1 VAGVEGVRRN
11 EGGEVPVRGA
21 LRTIIGTAALTL
33 TLSTVV
39 LPGIAYAAKPVG
51 SDKGATTEQSGGG
64 DETGIYAAARITY
77 SGSVAKNG
85 GTGNVTSTDVNWTP
99 PPCWYAPYLGAKD
112 FKKKMSKD
120 IESQMNAPGMGGHAG
135 AALSELQRHYEDD
148 YGWTDTPGYKDY
160 NVEKDGEGMF
170 WAAVENPNEPDI
182 LKRSSCNDLPFWVDN
197 GEAPPPQ
204 YEEAI
209 TPEIL
214 AALAYRHMQ
223 LPDTEVSLAPEATT
237 KVNLPTWAWLDKA
250 VFDEVQATAAINVPG
265 FALQATT
272 TAKPVSLKLEPGT
285 DDAVTYP
292 ASGECTI
299 NADGSIGEPYA
310 KGKAERTPP
319 CGIKYLRSSGNGTY
333 DLQATITWEIAWTG
347 TGGAGGD
354 LPDGTFGNGQEVVV
368 QEIQAVN
375 R

>member
-1 VAGVEGVRRN
+1 MKGVARTAL
-11 EGGEVPVRGA
+11 GA
-21 LRTIIGTAALTL
+21 GTAALIL
-33 TLSTVV
+33 AFGTVV
-39 LPGIAYAAKPVG
+39 LGAPVHAAEPTAN
-51 SDKGATTEQSGGG
+51 DQGAGTKEEGGRK
-64 DETGIYAAARITY
+64 DSGIYAAVRIQY
-77 SGSVAKNG
+77 SGSVAPNG
-85 GTGNVTSTDVNWTP
+85 GKGNVTSADVDWTP

-112 FKKKMSKD
+112 FKKTMSAE
-120 IESQMNAPGMGGHAG
+120 IEEAASAPGMTGTP
-135 AALSELQRHYEDD
+135 AAAIGQTKAHYEDE

-160 NVEKDGEGMF
+160 NVAKDGEGMF
-170 WAAVENPNEPDI
+170 WAGVENPNEPDF
-182 LKRSSCNDLPFWVDN
+182 LKRNSCTDLPFWVDN

-214 AALAYRHMQ
+214 AALAYQHME
-223 LPDTEVSLAPEATT
+223 LPGTEVTLAPAQTT

-250 VFDEVQATAAINVPG
+250 DFHEVQATAAIAAPG
-265 FALQATT
+265 FALTATT

-285 DDAVTYP
+285 PDAVTYP

-299 NADGSIGEPYA
+299 NDDGSIGEPYA
-310 KGKAERTPP
+310 RGNADRTPP
-319 CGIKYLRSSGNGTY
+319 CGVKYLRSSGDGTF

-354 LPDGTFGNGQEVVV
+354 LPDGTFENGQAVTV
-368 QEIQAVN
+368 QEIQSIN

>member
-1 VAGVEGVRRN
+1 MPVSGPLRSFIASSTAVLAVATGVITLAAPSATAEPVDTGK
-11 EGGEVPVRGA
+11 GG
-21 LRTIIGTAALTL
+21 GTQQ
-33 TLSTVV
+33 
-39 LPGIAYAAKPVG
+39 
-51 SDKGATTEQSGGG
+51 EGGG
-64 DETGIYAAARITY
+64 DSTGIYAAAQIQY
-77 SGSVAKNG
+77 SGSVAKSG
-85 GTGNVTSTDVNWTP
+85 GKGNVTSSDVNWDP

-112 FKKKMSKD
+112 FKKEMSAKL
-120 IESQMNAPGMGGHAG
+120 EEAASTPGMAGTPG
-135 AALSELQRHYEDD
+135 AAISETQRHYEDEL
-148 YGWTDTPGYKDY
+148 GWADTPGYKDY
-160 NVEKDGEGMF
+160 NVAKDGEGMF
-170 WAAVENPNEPDI
+170 WAGVENPNEPDF
-182 LKRSSCNDLPFWVDN
+182 LKRNSCTELPFWVDN

-214 AALAYRHMQ
+214 AALAYQHME
-223 LPDTEVSLAPEATT
+223 LPGTEVTLAPAQTT

-250 VFDEVQATAAINVPG
+250 NFHEVQATAAINVPG

-285 DDAVTYP
+285 KDAETYP
-292 ASGECTI
+292 SSGECTI

-310 KGKAERTPP
+310 KGKADQTPP
-319 CGIKYLRSSGNGTY
+319 CGIKYLRSSGDNTF

-354 LPDGTFGNGQEVVV
+354 LPDGTFENAQAVTV

>member
-1 VAGVEGVRRN
+1 M
-11 EGGEVPVRGA
+11 RGS
-21 LRTIIGTAALTL
+21 LRAFIGATALTL
-33 TLSTVV
+33 ALSTII
-39 LPGIAYAAKPVG
+39 LTEPAYAAKPVG
-51 SDKGATTEQSGGG
+51 SDKGATTEQTGGG
-64 DETGIYAAARITY
+64 DATGIYAAARITY
-77 SGSVAKNG
+77 SGSVAGDG
-85 GTGNVTSTDVNWTP
+85 GTGNVTSSDVNWTP

-135 AALSELQRHYEDD
+135 AALSELQRHYEDE

-160 NVEKDGEGMF
+160 NVDKDGEGMF
-170 WAAVENPNEPDI
+170 WAAVENPDEPDL

-214 AALAYRHMQ
+214 AALAYQHMQ
-223 LPDTEVSLAPEATT
+223 LPDTEVSLAPEGTT

-285 DDAVTYP
+285 ADAETYP

-299 NADGSIGEPYA
+299 NDDGSIGEPYA
-310 KGKAERTPP
+310 KGKADRTPP

-333 DLQATITWEIAWTG
+333 NLQATITWDIAWTG

-354 LPDGTFGNGQEVVV
+354 LPDGTFGSDQAVTV
-368 QEIQAVN
+368 QEIQAIN

>member
-1 VAGVEGVRRN
+1 MNGARHRALSTGAVA
-11 EGGEVPVRGA
+11 
-21 LRTIIGTAALTL
+21 LALTL
-33 TLSTVV
+33 GILA
-39 LPGIAYAAKPVG
+39 LAEPGYAGEEPANTQG
-51 SDKGATTEQSGGG
+51 SNTEQSGGG
-64 DETGIYAAARITY
+64 DGNGIYAAARIQY

-85 GTGNVTSTDVNWTP
+85 GTGNVTSSDVNWTP

-120 IESQMNAPGMGGHAG
+120 LASQMKAPGMGGHAG
-135 AALSELQRHYEDD
+135 AALSEVQRHYEDE

-160 NVEKDGEGMF
+160 NVDKDGEGMF

-182 LKRSSCNDLPFWVDN
+182 LKRSSCNDLPFWVEN
-197 GEAPPPQ
+197 GETPPPR

-214 AALAYRHMQ
+214 AALAYQRME
-223 LPDTEVSLAPEATT
+223 LPDTEVTLAPEATT

-250 VFDEVQATAAINVPG
+250 VFDEVQATAALNVPG
-265 FALQATT
+265 FNIQATT

-285 DDAVTYP
+285 KDAVTYP

-299 NADGSIGEPYA
+299 NADDSIGEPYA
-310 KGKAERTPP
+310 KGKADQDPP
-319 CGIKYLRSSGNGTY
+319 CGVKYLRSSGDGTY
-333 DLQATITWEIAWTG
+333 KLRATITWEISWTG

-354 LPDGTFGNGQEVVV
+354 LPNGTFGNDQDVTV
-368 QEIQAVN
+368 QEIQSVN

>member
-1 VAGVEGVRRN
+1 MPVRRS
-11 EGGEVPVRGA
+11 R
-21 LRTIIGTAALTL
+21 RTFIGTTTMTL
-33 TLSTVV
+33 LLSIIV
-39 LPGIAYAAKPVG
+39 LPEAAYAAKPVG
-51 SDKGATTEQSGGG
+51 SDKGASAEQAGGG
-64 DETGIYAAARITY
+64 DGTGIYAVARITY

-85 GTGNVTSTDVNWTP
+85 GSGNVTSADVNWDP

-120 IESQMNAPGMGGHAG
+120 LESAASAPGMTGHAG
-135 AALSELQRHYEDD
+135 AAIGETKRHYEDEF
-148 YGWTDTPGYKDY
+148 GWTDTPGYKDY
-160 NVEKDGEGMF
+160 NLEKDGEGMF
-170 WAAVENPNEPDI
+170 WAGVENPDEPDI
-182 LKRSSCNDLPFWVDN
+182 LKRTSCTDLPFWVDN

-214 AALAYRHMQ
+214 AALAYQHMQ
-223 LPDTEVSLAPEATT
+223 LPDTEVSLKPEGTT
-237 KVNLPTWAWLDKA
+237 KVNLPTWAWLDRA

-285 DDAVTYP
+285 KDAETHP

-299 NADGSIGEPYA
+299 NADDSIGEPYA
-310 KGKAERTPP
+310 KGKADQTPP
-319 CGIKYLRSSGNGTY
+319 CGITYLRSSGDGTY
-333 DLQATITWEIAWTG
+333 NLQATITWDIAWTG

-354 LPDGTFGNGQEVVV
+354 LPDGTFGTDQAVSV

>member
-1 VAGVEGVRRN
+1 MSRSWRTPLSAGII
-11 EGGEVPVRGA
+11 A
-21 LRTIIGTAALTL
+21 LALGCSVTSL
-33 TLSTVV
+33 TE
-39 LPGIAYAAKPVG
+39 PAYSAEPSSNG
-51 SDKGATTEQSGGG
+51 NGATSEQSAGR
-64 DETGIYAAARITY
+64 DDTGIYATARITY
-77 SGSVAKNG
+77 SGSVAANG
-85 GTGNVTSTDVNWTP
+85 SKGNVTSADVDWTP

-112 FKKKMSKD
+112 FKKKMSGD

-135 AALSELQRHYEDD
+135 AALSELKRHYEDE

-160 NVEKDGEGMF
+160 NVDKDGEGMF
-170 WAAVENPNEPDI
+170 WAAVENPNEPDL
-182 LKRSSCNDLPFWVDN
+182 LKRNSCNDLPFWVDN

-204 YEEAI
+204 YEEAV

-214 AALAYRHMQ
+214 AALAYQHMQ
-223 LPDTEVSLAPEATT
+223 LPDTEVSLAPEQTT

-250 VFDEVQATAAINVPG
+250 VFDDVQATAAINVPG
-265 FALQATT
+265 FNIEATT
-272 TAKPVSLKLEPGT
+272 TARPVSLTLEPGT

-299 NADGSIGEPYA
+299 NDDGSIGEPYA
-310 KGKAERTPP
+310 RGKADRTPP
-319 CGIKYLRSSGNGTY
+319 CGITYLRSSGGGTY
-333 DLQATITWEIAWTG
+333 NLQATITWDISWTG

-354 LPDGTFGNGQEVVV
+354 LPDGTFGNGQAVTV